1 MGIHL
6 KKKALLKT
14 SFREIRNSP
23 ARFLSILTIIFLG
36 VAFFVG
42 IGATGPDMI
51 ASGHAYFKKQKLA
64 DLSVMSSLGLTDKD
78 LSLVSETEEVQSA
91 QGQYLLDLEL
101 ADTNQVI
108 RFFGYDEADKLNEYV
123 LTSGKLPEKAN
134 EIALDQLAEHNG
146 DYKLGDTF
154 TIGSQD
160 DLPNQLKTHEFKVV
174 GFVNSPEYIENL
186 TRGNT
191 NVGSGSI
198 DYFAVV
204 PADQFDMDVYSRI
217 LVAFKKDKTETTYS
231 DAYEKRVKKGQKA
244 LEKVLQNRPQERI
257 NEVRSAAQEQL
268 DKATAE
274 IAAGEKAL
282 DDGASQ
288 LDDAYQQ
295 ITAGKAELATKRQE
309 LKDQIAAGKTAL
321 DQGEVEL
328 NQQAQALEEQKKT
341 LASGQE
347 QLEQAKKQAE
357 ELKEQTKDMDKLK
370 TSVKDLESLQKALND
385 LMGSL
390 KAVAESD
397 DLAQAIGAST
407 AAWQTAS
414 ESLPDESLKQALQS
428 LTPEST
434 KEEVSAVAS
443 ASEKAAKD
451 TESQKNELQQQLT
464 ELEKAQEQLSPEA
477 LATQEEQLKAA
488 QDQLAQG
495 EAAIASGRQEIAD
508 KRNDLASQEQA
519 GNDALDAAEAELAD
533 KEALYHENVDKYQE
547 ETSKNMPKLLDAQ
560 QQLENQKR
568 QLAELEPEDYI
579 FSDRNDNPGYTEFKQ
594 NADRISSLATVFPII
609 FFLIAALVSLT
620 TMSRMVEEKRGE
632 IGTFRALGYKNREI
646 AVKFL
651 LYAAI
656 AGILGSVAGLALG
669 FYLFP
674 SIIIN
679 AYGALYNFSDF
690 TTPWYVSYSVIGVL
704 VALLCTVGI
713 TFVTLRIDLFS
724 TPAALLRPKAPK
736 SGKRVWL
743 ERIKPLWSRLSFIR
757 KVTVRNLFRYKS
769 RMFMTIFGIAGC
781 TSMIVTGFG
790 LRDSIGDMVP
800 LQFEKLWRYQAVV
813 TFEDGITD
821 ENRTAYHEA
830 LDELEHFDKSLGV
843 ASDTLTMSGKGQT
856 TQDVSVY
863 LPETTENLGD
873 FVLFN
878 NRKTGE
884 VYQLTDE
891 GAIIDEKLA
900 DLFHVKPGDTITLT
914 SADKEDFQLKV
925 AHIAENYTG
934 HFAYLS
940 KNYYQEVFQKE
951 PSFNSEFLLFDQN
964 LTKAEE
970 KAVTTTLMEQNQ
982 VINVSF
988 LSSASNELKD
998 TMGILTIV
1006 VWVLIISAGLLAFIV
1021 LYNLNNINISER
1033 IRELS
1038 TIKVLGFYDNEVTM
1052 YIYRENI
1059 FLTIVGII
1067 VGLVLGY
1074 FEHLYVLTTVELDI
1088 LMFSPALH
1096 WQSYGYAS
1104 LITIFFALVVGI
1116 VIYFKLKKIDM
1127 IEALK
1132 LNE

>member
-1 MGIHL
+1 M

-14 SFREIRNSP
+14 SFRETRNSP

-108 RFFGYDEADKLNEYV
+108 RFFGYDEADKLNQYV
-123 LTSGKLPEKAN
+123 VTSGKLPEKAD

-160 DLPNQLKTHEFKVV
+160 DLPKQLKTHEFKVV

-191 NVGSGSI
+191 NVGSGGI

-204 PADQFDMDVYSRI
+204 PYDQFDMDVYSRI

-244 LEKVLQNRPQERI
+244 LEKVLQDRPQERI
-257 NEVRSAAQEQL
+257 NEVRAAAQEQL

-309 LKDQIAAGKTAL
+309 LNDQIAAGKTAL
-321 DQGEVEL
+321 DQGEAEL
-328 NQQAQALEEQKKT
+328 NQQAQALEDQKKT

-385 LMGSL
+385 LTGSL
-390 KAVAESD
+390 KAVAESN

-477 LATQEEQLKAA
+477 LAAQEEQLKAA
-488 QDQLAQG
+488 QEQLDQG

-508 KRNDLASQEQA
+508 KRNALTSQEQA

-830 LDELEHFDKSLGV
+830 LDELEHFNKSLGV
-843 ASDTLTMSGKGQT
+843 ASDTLTMSSKGQT

-951 PSFNSEFLLFDQN
+951 PSFNSEFLRFDQN

-988 LSSASNELKD
+988 LSAASNELKD

-1067 VGLVLGY
+1067 GGLVLGY

>member
-1 MGIHL
+1 M

-108 RFFGYDEADKLNEYV
+108 RFFGYDEADKLNQYV
-123 LTSGKLPEKAN
+123 VTSGKLPEKAD

-160 DLPNQLKTHEFKVV
+160 DLPKQLKTHEFKVV

-191 NVGSGSI
+191 NVGSGGI

-204 PADQFDMDVYSRI
+204 PYDQFDMDVYSRI

-244 LEKVLQNRPQERI
+244 LEKVLQDRPQERI
-257 NEVRSAAQEQL
+257 NEVRAAAQEQL

-309 LKDQIAAGKTAL
+309 LNDQIAAGKTAL
-321 DQGEVEL
+321 DQGEAEL
-328 NQQAQALEEQKKT
+328 NQQAQALEDQKKT

-385 LMGSL
+385 LTGSL
-390 KAVAESD
+390 KAVAESN

-477 LATQEEQLKAA
+477 LAAQEEQLKAA
-488 QDQLAQG
+488 QEQLDQG

-508 KRNDLASQEQA
+508 KRNALTSQEQA

-830 LDELEHFDKSLGV
+830 LDELEHFDKSLGM

-988 LSSASNELKD
+988 LSAASNELKD

>member
-1 MGIHL
+1 M

-51 ASGHAYFKKQKLA
+51 ASGHAYFQKQKLA

-78 LSLVSETEEVQSA
+78 LSLIQETTEVNVA

-108 RFFGYDEADKLNEYV
+108 RFFGYDEADKLNQYV
-123 LTSGKLPEKAN
+123 VTAGKLPEKN
-134 EIALDQLAEHNG
+134 DEIALDQLAEHNG

-160 DLPNQLKTHEFKVV
+160 DLPKQLQTHEFKIV

-217 LVAFKKDKTETTYS
+217 LVTFNKDQTETTYS

-244 LEKVLQNRPQERI
+244 LEKALQDRPQERV
-257 NEVRSAAQEQL
+257 NEVRAAAEKQL
-268 DKATAE
+268 AEATAE

-295 ITAGKAELATKRQE
+295 ITAGKSELATKRQE
-309 LKDQIAAGKTAL
+309 LKDQIAAGKTVL
-321 DQGEVEL
+321 DQGEAEL

-357 ELKEQTKDMDKLK
+357 ALKEQTKDMDKLK
-370 TSVKDLESLQKALND
+370 ISVKDLESLQKALND
-385 LMGSL
+385 LTGSL

-414 ESLPDESLKQALQS
+414 DSLPNDSLKQALQS
-428 LTPEST
+428 LTPAST
-434 KEEVSAVAS
+434 KEEVLAVAS

-488 QDQLAQG
+488 QEQLAEG

-508 KRNDLASQEQA
+508 KRATLTAQEQN
-519 GNDALDAAEAELAD
+519 GNEALDQAEAELAD
-533 KEALYHENVDKYQE
+533 KEALYQENVDKYQE
-547 ETSKNMPKLLDAQ
+547 ETSQNMPKLLDAQ

-568 QLAELEPEDYI
+568 QLAELEPEAYL
-579 FSDRNDNPGYTEFKQ
+579 FSDRNDNPGYTEYKQ

-632 IGTFRALGYKNREI
+632 IGTFRALGYKNGEI

-651 LYAAI
+651 LYAAS

-743 ERIKPLWSRLSFIR
+743 ERIKPIWSRLSFIR

-813 TFEDGITD
+813 TFEEGITD
-821 ENRTAYHEA
+821 ENRAAYHAA
-830 LDELEHFDKSLGV
+830 LEELSGFDKSLGV

-863 LPETTENLGD
+863 LPESTENLGD

-878 NRKTGE
+878 NRKTGA
-884 VYQLTDE
+884 VYQLNNE

-900 DLFHVKPGDTITLT
+900 NLFGIEPGDTITLR
-914 SADKEDFQLKV
+914 SADNQDYQLKV
-925 AHIAENYTG
+925 AQIAENYTG

-940 KNYYQEVFQKE
+940 KEYYQEVFQQE
-951 PSFNSEFLLFDQN
+951 PNFNSEFLLFDQN
-964 LTKAEE
+964 LTKEEE
-970 KAVTTTLMEQNQ
+970 KAVTTTLMEQKQ

-988 LSSASNELKD
+988 LSTSSDELKD

-1006 VWVLIISAGLLAFIV
+1006 VWVLIFSAGLLAFIV

-1059 FLTIVGII
+1059 FLTVVGII
-1067 VGLVLGY
+1067 LGLILGY

-1104 LITIFFALVVGI
+1104 LITVFFALVVGI

>member
-1 MGIHL
+1 M

-108 RFFGYDEADKLNEYV
+108 RFFGYDEADKLNQYV
-123 LTSGKLPEKAN
+123 VTSGKLPEKAD

-204 PADQFDMDVYSRI
+204 PYDQFDMDVYSRI
-217 LVAFKKDKTETTYS
+217 LVTFKKDKTETTYS

-244 LEKVLQNRPQERI
+244 LEKVLQDRPQERI
-257 NEVRSAAQEQL
+257 NEVRAAAQEQL

-309 LKDQIAAGKTAL
+309 LNDQIAAGKTAL
-321 DQGEVEL
+321 DQGEAEL
-328 NQQAQALEEQKKT
+328 NQQAQALEDQKKT

-385 LMGSL
+385 LTGSL
-390 KAVAESD
+390 KAVAESN

-477 LATQEEQLKAA
+477 LAVQEEQLKAA
-488 QDQLAQG
+488 QEQLDQG

-508 KRNDLASQEQA
+508 KRNALTSQEQA

-884 VYQLTDE
+884 VYELTDE

-988 LSSASNELKD
+988 LSAASNELKD

-1067 VGLVLGY
+1067 VGLILGY

>member
-1 MGIHL
+1 M

-160 DLPNQLKTHEFKVV
+160 DLPKQLKTHEFKVV

-397 DLAQAIGAST
+397 DLAQTIGAST

-434 KEEVSAVAS
+434 KEEVLAVAS
-443 ASEKAAKD
+443 ASEKATKD

-477 LATQEEQLKAA
+477 LAAQEEQLKAA
-488 QDQLAQG
+488 QEQLAQG
-495 EAAIASGRQEIAD
+495 EAAIASGRQEITD
-508 KRNDLASQEQA
+508 KRNALASQEQA

-884 VYQLTDE
+884 VYELTDE

-988 LSSASNELKD
+988 LSVASNELKD

>member
-1 MGIHL
+1 M

-108 RFFGYDEADKLNEYV
+108 RFFGYDEADKLNQYV
-123 LTSGKLPEKAN
+123 VTSGKLPEKAD

-160 DLPNQLKTHEFKVV
+160 DLPKQLKTHEFKVV

-204 PADQFDMDVYSRI
+204 PANQFDMDVYSRI

-244 LEKVLQNRPQERI
+244 LEKVLQDRPQERI
-257 NEVRSAAQEQL
+257 NEVRAAAQEQL

-288 LDDAYQQ
+288 LDDAYHQ

-309 LKDQIAAGKTAL
+309 LNDQIAAGKTAL
-321 DQGEVEL
+321 DQGEAEL
-328 NQQAQALEEQKKT
+328 NQQAQALEDQKKT

-347 QLEQAKKQAE
+347 QLAQAKKQAE
-357 ELKEQTKDMDKLK
+357 ALKEQTKDMDKLK

-385 LMGSL
+385 LTGSL
-390 KAVAESD
+390 KAVAESN

-407 AAWQTAS
+407 GAWQTAS
-414 ESLPDESLKQALQS
+414 ASLSDESLKQALQS

-434 KEEVSAVAS
+434 KEEALAVAS
-443 ASEKAAKD
+443 ASEKATKD

-477 LATQEEQLKAA
+477 LAAQEEQLKAA
-488 QDQLAQG
+488 QEQLAQG

-508 KRNDLASQEQA
+508 KRNALASQEQV

-533 KEALYHENVDKYQE
+533 KETLYHENVDKYQE

-884 VYQLTDE
+884 VYELTDE

>member
-1 MGIHL
+1 M

-51 ASGHAYFKKQKLA
+51 ASGHVYFQKQKLA

-78 LSLVSETEEVQSA
+78 LSLIQETTEVNVA

-108 RFFGYDEADKLNEYV
+108 RFFGYDKADKLNQYV
-123 LTSGKLPEKAN
+123 ITAGKLPEKN
-134 EIALDQLAEHNG
+134 DEIALDQLAEHNG

-160 DLPNQLKTHEFKVV
+160 DLPKQLQTHEFKIV

-217 LVAFKKDKTETTYS
+217 LVTFNKDQTETTYS
-231 DAYEKRVKKGQKA
+231 EAYEKRVKKGQKA
-244 LEKVLQNRPQERI
+244 LEKVLQNRPQERV
-257 NEVRSAAQEQL
+257 NEVRAAAEKQL
-268 DKATAE
+268 AKATAE

-321 DQGEVEL
+321 DQGEDEL

-341 LASGQE
+341 IASGQE

-357 ELKEQTKDMDKLK
+357 ALKEQTKDMDKLK

-385 LMGSL
+385 LTGSL

-397 DLAQAIGAST
+397 DLAQAIGASM

-414 ESLPDESLKQALQS
+414 DSLPNDSLKQALES
-428 LTPEST
+428 LTPAST
-434 KEEVSAVAS
+434 KEEVLAVAS

-488 QDQLAQG
+488 QEQLAEG

-508 KRNDLASQEQA
+508 KRATLTAQEQN
-519 GNDALDAAEAELAD
+519 GNEALDQAEAELAD
-533 KEALYHENVDKYQE
+533 KEALYQENVDKYQE
-547 ETSKNMPKLLDAQ
+547 ETSQNMPKLLDAQ

-568 QLAELEPEDYI
+568 QLAELEPEAYL
-579 FSDRNDNPGYTEFKQ
+579 FSDRNDNPGYTEYKQ

-632 IGTFRALGYKNREI
+632 IGTFRALGHKNGEI

-651 LYAAI
+651 LYAAS

-743 ERIKPLWSRLSFIR
+743 ERIKPIWSRLSFIR

-813 TFEDGITD
+813 TFEEGITD
-821 ENRTAYHEA
+821 ENRATYHAA
-830 LDELEHFDKSLGV
+830 LEELSGFDKSLGV

-863 LPETTENLGD
+863 LPESTENLGD

-878 NRKTGE
+878 NRKTGA
-884 VYQLTDE
+884 VYQLNNE

-900 DLFHVKPGDTITLT
+900 NLFGIEPGDTITLR
-914 SADKEDFQLKV
+914 SADNQDYQLKV
-925 AHIAENYTG
+925 AQIAENYTG

-940 KNYYQEVFQKE
+940 KEYYQEVFQQE
-951 PSFNSEFLLFDQN
+951 PIFNSEFLLFDQN
-964 LTKAEE
+964 LTKEEE
-970 KAVTTTLMEQNQ
+970 KAVTTTLMEQKQ

-988 LSSASNELKD
+988 LSTSSDELKD

-1059 FLTIVGII
+1059 FLTVVGII
-1067 VGLVLGY
+1067 LGLILGY

-1104 LITIFFALVVGI
+1104 LITVFFALVVGI

>member
-1 MGIHL
+1 M

-51 ASGHAYFKKQKLA
+51 ASGHAYFQKHKLA

-78 LSLVSETEEVQSA
+78 LSLVQETKEVAEA

-101 ADTNQVI
+101 ADSNQVI
-108 RFFGYDEADKLNEYV
+108 RFLGYDREDKLNQYAV
-123 LTSGKLPEKAN
+123 TSGKLPEKAD

-160 DLPNQLKTHEFKVV
+160 DLPKQLKTHEFKVV

-186 TRGNT
+186 SRGNT

-198 DYFAVV
+198 DYFALVS
-204 PADQFDMDVYSRI
+204 ANQFDMDVYSRI
-217 LVAFKKDKTETTYS
+217 LVSFKKDSTDTTYS
-231 DAYEKRVKKGQKA
+231 DAYEKLVTKGQKA
-244 LEKVLQNRPQERI
+244 LAKALQERPKERVA
-257 NEVRSAAQEQL
+257 EVRAAAQEQL
-268 DKATAE
+268 DKAKAE

-282 DDGASQ
+282 DDGAAQ
-288 LDDAYQQ
+288 LDEAYQQ
-295 ITAGKAELATKRQE
+295 ITAGKEALVTKRQE
-309 LKDQIAAGKTAL
+309 LNDQIAAGKTAL
-321 DQGEVEL
+321 DQAEADL
-328 NQQAQALEEQKKT
+328 NQEEQSLAEQKAT
-341 LASGQE
+341 LTDSQE
-347 QLEQAKKQAE
+347 QLEEAKKQAAA
-357 ELKEQTKDMDKLK
+357 LAEQTEDFEKLK
-370 TSVKDLESLQKALND
+370 SAVKDLETLEKTLND
-385 LMGSL
+385 LTESL
-390 KAVAESD
+390 KSVAAAN
-397 DLAQAIGAST
+397 DLGQAIGAST
-407 AAWQTAS
+407 TTWQTISAA
-414 ESLPDESLKQALQS
+414 LPDETLKQAVQS
-428 LTPEST
+428 LTQESS
-434 KEEVSAVAS
+434 KEGILVVAS
-443 ASEKAAKD
+443 ASEKAARD
-451 TESQKNELQQQLT
+451 TDSQLKEAQQQLT
-464 ELEKAQEQLSPEA
+464 ELETAREQLSPER
-477 LATQEEQLKAA
+477 LATEEKQLEAAKEQLAA
-488 QDQLAQG
+488 G
-495 EAAIASGRQEIAD
+495 EAAIASGRQELAD
-508 KRNDLASQEQA
+508 QRTALATQERNGNEALNQA
-519 GNDALDAAEAELAD
+519 EVELAD
-533 KEALYHENVDKYQE
+533 KEVLYQESVDKYQE
-547 ETSKNMPKLLDAQ
+547 ETSQNMPKLLDAQ

-568 QLAELEPEDYI
+568 QLAELEPEEYI
-579 FSDRNDNPGYTEFKQ
+579 FSDRNDNPGYTEYKQ

-651 LYAAI
+651 LYAAS
-656 AGILGSVAGLALG
+656 AGLLGSVAGLALG

-674 SIIIN
+674 AIIIN

-690 TTPWYVSYSVIGVL
+690 TTPWYVSYSVIAL
-704 VALLCTVGI
+704 IVAMVCTVGI

-743 ERIKPLWSRLSFIR
+743 ERIKPVWSRLSFIR

-800 LQFEKLWRYQAVV
+800 LQFEKLWRYQGVV
-813 TFEDGITD
+813 TFEEGITD
-821 ENRTAYHEA
+821 ENRRAFHEA
-830 LDELEHFDKSLGV
+830 LAELTGFDQSLGV
-843 ASDTLTMSGKGQT
+843 ASDTLTMSKKGQT

-863 LPETTENLGD
+863 LPESMENLGD

-900 DLFHVKPGDTITLT
+900 DLFAIEPGDSITLR
-914 SADKEDFQLKV
+914 SADNEAYQLKV
-925 AHIAENYTG
+925 AQIAENYTG

-940 KNYYQEVFQKE
+940 RDYYQEVFQKE
-951 PSFNSEFLLFDQN
+951 PSFNSEFLLFN
-964 LTKAEE
+964 HELTEDEE
-970 KAVTTTLMEQNQ
+970 KKVTTTLMEQNQ

-988 LSSASNELKD
+988 LSSASDELKD

-1038 TIKVLGFYDNEVTM
+1038 TIKVLGFYDQEVTM

-1059 FLTIVGII
+1059 FLTVVGII
-1067 VGLVLGY
+1067 LGLVLGY

-1104 LITIFFALVVGI
+1104 LITVFFAVVVGI

>member
-1 MGIHL
+1 M

-108 RFFGYDEADKLNEYV
+108 RFFGYDEADKLNQYV
-123 LTSGKLPEKAN
+123 VTSGKLPEKAD

-160 DLPNQLKTHEFKVV
+160 DLPKQLKTHEFKVV

-204 PADQFDMDVYSRI
+204 PYDQFDMDVYSRI

-244 LEKVLQNRPQERI
+244 LEKVLQDRPQERI
-257 NEVRSAAQEQL
+257 NEVRAAAQEQL

-988 LSSASNELKD
+988 LSAASNELKD

>member
-1 MGIHL
+1 M

>member
-1 MGIHL
+1 M
-6 KKKALLKT
+6 
-14 SFREIRNSP
+14 
-23 ARFLSILTIIFLG
+23 
-36 VAFFVG
+36 
-42 IGATGPDMI
+42 
-51 ASGHAYFKKQKLA
+51 
-64 DLSVMSSLGLTDKD
+64 
-78 LSLVSETEEVQSA
+78 
-91 QGQYLLDLEL
+91 
-101 ADTNQVI
+101 
-108 RFFGYDEADKLNEYV
+108 
-123 LTSGKLPEKAN
+123 
-134 EIALDQLAEHNG
+134 
-146 DYKLGDTF
+146 
-154 TIGSQD
+154 
-160 DLPNQLKTHEFKVV
+160 
-174 GFVNSPEYIENL
+174 
-186 TRGNT
+186 
-191 NVGSGSI
+191 
-198 DYFAVV
+198 
-204 PADQFDMDVYSRI
+204 
-217 LVAFKKDKTETTYS
+217 
-231 DAYEKRVKKGQKA
+231 
-244 LEKVLQNRPQERI
+244 
-257 NEVRSAAQEQL
+257 
-268 DKATAE
+268 
-274 IAAGEKAL
+274 
-282 DDGASQ
+282 
-288 LDDAYQQ
+288 
-295 ITAGKAELATKRQE
+295 
-309 LKDQIAAGKTAL
+309 
-321 DQGEVEL
+321 
-328 NQQAQALEEQKKT
+328 
-341 LASGQE
+341 
-347 QLEQAKKQAE
+347 
-357 ELKEQTKDMDKLK
+357 
-370 TSVKDLESLQKALND
+370 
-385 LMGSL
+385 
-390 KAVAESD
+390 
-397 DLAQAIGAST
+397 
-407 AAWQTAS
+407 
-414 ESLPDESLKQALQS
+414 
-428 LTPEST
+428 
-434 KEEVSAVAS
+434 
-443 ASEKAAKD
+443 
-451 TESQKNELQQQLT
+451 
-464 ELEKAQEQLSPEA
+464 
-477 LATQEEQLKAA
+477 
-488 QDQLAQG
+488 
-495 EAAIASGRQEIAD
+495 
-508 KRNDLASQEQA
+508 
-519 GNDALDAAEAELAD
+519 
-533 KEALYHENVDKYQE
+533 
-547 ETSKNMPKLLDAQ
+547 
-560 QQLENQKR
+560 
-568 QLAELEPEDYI
+568 
-579 FSDRNDNPGYTEFKQ
+579 
-594 NADRISSLATVFPII
+594 ATVFPII

-884 VYQLTDE
+884 VYELTDE

>member
-1 MGIHL
+1 M

-108 RFFGYDEADKLNEYV
+108 RFFGYDEADKLNQYV
-123 LTSGKLPEKAN
+123 VTSGKLPEKAD

-204 PADQFDMDVYSRI
+204 PANQFDMDVYSRI
-217 LVAFKKDKTETTYS
+217 LVTFKKDKTETTYS

-244 LEKVLQNRPQERI
+244 LEKVLQDRPQERI
-257 NEVRSAAQEQL
+257 NEVRAAAQEQL

-321 DQGEVEL
+321 DQGEAEL
-328 NQQAQALEEQKKT
+328 NQQVQALEEQKKT

-357 ELKEQTKDMDKLK
+357 ELKEQTKGLDKLK

-385 LMGSL
+385 LTGSL
-390 KAVAESD
+390 KAVAESN

-477 LATQEEQLKAA
+477 LAAQEEQLKAA
-488 QDQLAQG
+488 QEQLDQG

-508 KRNDLASQEQA
+508 KRNALTSQEQA
-519 GNDALDAAEAELAD
+519 GSDALDAAEAELAD
-533 KEALYHENVDKYQE
+533 REALYHENVDKYQE

-884 VYQLTDE
+884 VYELTDE

-964 LTKAEE
+964 LTKSEE

-988 LSSASNELKD
+988 LSAASNELKD

-1067 VGLVLGY
+1067 GGLVLGY

>member
-1 MGIHL
+1 M

-108 RFFGYDEADKLNEYV
+108 RFFGYDEADKLNQYV
-123 LTSGKLPEKAN
+123 VTSGKLPEKAD

-160 DLPNQLKTHEFKVV
+160 DLPNQLKNHEFKVV

-204 PADQFDMDVYSRI
+204 PANQFDMDVYSRI
-217 LVAFKKDKTETTYS
+217 LVTFKKDKTETTYS

-244 LEKVLQNRPQERI
+244 LEKVLQDRPQERI
-257 NEVRSAAQEQL
+257 NEVRAAAQEQL

-328 NQQAQALEEQKKT
+328 NQQAQALEEQKET
-341 LASGQE
+341 LASSQE

-385 LMGSL
+385 LTGSL
-390 KAVAESD
+390 KAVAESN

-414 ESLPDESLKQALQS
+414 ASLPDESLKQALQS

-434 KEEVSAVAS
+434 KEEVLAVAS
-443 ASEKAAKD
+443 ASEKATKD

-488 QDQLAQG
+488 QEQLGQG

-508 KRNDLASQEQA
+508 KRNALASQEQA

-863 LPETTENLGD
+863 LPETTENLVD

-884 VYQLTDE
+884 VYELTDE

>member
-1 MGIHL
+1 M

-108 RFFGYDEADKLNEYV
+108 RFFGYDEADKLNQYV
-123 LTSGKLPEKAN
+123 VTSGKLPEKAD

-160 DLPNQLKTHEFKVV
+160 DLPKQLKTHEFKVV

-191 NVGSGSI
+191 NVGSGGI

-204 PADQFDMDVYSRI
+204 PYDQFDMDVYSRI

-244 LEKVLQNRPQERI
+244 LEKVLQDRPQERI
-257 NEVRSAAQEQL
+257 NEVRAAAQEQL

-309 LKDQIAAGKTAL
+309 LNDQIAAGKTAL
-321 DQGEVEL
+321 DQGEAEL
-328 NQQAQALEEQKKT
+328 NQQAQALEDQKKT

-385 LMGSL
+385 LTGSL
-390 KAVAESD
+390 KAVAESN

-477 LATQEEQLKAA
+477 LAAQEEQLKAA
-488 QDQLAQG
+488 QEQLDQG

-508 KRNDLASQEQA
+508 KRNALTSQEQA

-568 QLAELEPEDYI
+568 QLADLEPEDYI

-821 ENRTAYHEA
+821 ENRTTYHEA

-914 SADKEDFQLKV
+914 SADKQDFQLKV

-988 LSSASNELKD
+988 LSAASNELKD

-1059 FLTIVGII
+1059 FLTVVGII
-1067 VGLVLGY
+1067 VGLILGY